1 MAINNPRKR
10 LEERNKANA
19 TPHTK
24 DGVSANT
31 SKGVG
36 NSGSKPAG
44 TGATNITL
52 RNGSTGA
59 GVKSLQ
65 NALIKAGYDVGKS
78 GADGI
83 FGSATMAAV
92 RKYQQDNGLAVDG
105 IAGKDTLGLLYGGNN
120 SSGTVTNGVVNA
132 GMLASGFGGKNPSVG
147 NTAPHTKDNAASAP
161 VANSGGKPNLP
172 TLTPTPTTGF
182 SYSAS
187 TKPVTTGGN
196 AKPVATKTTI
206 PGNVIGQKRPETPAH
221 TTTSTPTTP
230 ATTVEQ
236 PVIEDFTYTPYEV
249 TPFEYSDTVKQA
261 FAVIDQLKASKPGEW
276 VDPYLD
282 QRKGYLDQYENRGP
296 FSYDFNSD
304 ALYNQYKDQY
314 IQQGQM
320 AMMDTMGQAAAMTGG
335 YGNSYAQ
342 SVGQQAY
349 NQQLSQLNNVMPELY
364 QMAYDRYAQEGQDL
378 LNMYDLYAGL
388 SAEDYGKYRDSVTD
402 YYSELDSAWDS
413 AKTLYDMEYNEW
425 ADETQLGLDTWA
437 KETGLAYDEWA
448 AKNGWNQDNYW
459 NSIDMAYKEGRDAI
473 EDEQWQA
480 KFDREGQQTNYNNLA
495 GLISSTGYTPSASEL
510 AAAGMSE
517 SEAKALKDGYTA
529 SISKTGNPD
538 STKYRELS
546 ISDRSVLQKDVERA
560 GSLAALK
567 SLVKQYVAMGYD
579 PELIDAMTAGAAK
592 KFMEGGGGPGGTEVD
607 ALPSYYPFASQAE
620 KDKYEARQK
629 NQSTAPTGTIDW
641 DDLEYKRMIM

>member
-1 MAINNPRKR
+1 MAINNPLER
-10 LEERNKANA
+10 LKAIEKANA
-19 TPHTK
+19 TPNTK
-24 DGVSANT
+24 DGVKANT

-36 NSGSKPAG
+36 NSGKTAAG
-44 TGATNITL
+44 TGSTNITL
-52 RNGSTGA
+52 RNGSTGVD
-59 GVKSLQ
+59 VKNLQ
-65 NALIKAGYDVGKS
+65 KALIAEGYNVGKA
-78 GADGI
+78 GADGVY
-83 FGSATMAAV
+83 GNATAAAV
-92 RKYQQDNGLAVDG
+92 RKYQQDHGLAVDG
-105 IAGKDTLGLLYGGNN
+105 IAGKNTLGSLYGSTN
-120 SSGTVTNGVVNA
+120 SGSKPVTTTVT
-132 GMLASGFGGKNPSVG
+132 M
-147 NTAPHTKDNAASAP
+147 
-161 VANSGGKPNLP
+161 
-172 TLTPTPTTGF
+172 
-182 SYSAS
+182 
-187 TKPVTTGGN
+187 KPVTTGGN

-510 AAAGMSE
+510 AAAGMTE

-567 SLVKQYVAMGYD
+567 SLVKQYVAMRYD
-579 PELIDAMTAGAAK
+579 PELIDALTADKAAS
-592 KFMEGGGGPGGTEVD
+592 FMGGGGGPGGTEVD

>member
-1 MAINNPRKR
+1 MAINNPLER
-10 LEERNKANA
+10 LKAIEKANA
-19 TPHTK
+19 TPNTK
-24 DGVSANT
+24 DGVKANT

-44 TGATNITL
+44 TGSTNITL
-52 RNGSTGA
+52 RYGSTGA
-59 GVKSLQ
+59 DVKNLQ
-65 NALIKAGYDVGKS
+65 NTLIAAGYDVGKS

-92 RKYQQDNGLAVDG
+92 KQYQKDNGLAVDG
-105 IAGKDTLGLLYGGNN
+105 IAGKNTLGALY
-120 SSGTVTNGVVNA
+120 SG
-132 GMLASGFGGKNPSVG
+132 
-147 NTAPHTKDNAASAP
+147 
-161 VANSGGKPNLP
+161 NSGSK
-172 TLTPTPTTGF
+172 PTPTTGF
-182 SYSAS
+182 STSAS

-196 AKPVATKTTI
+196 AKPTANKTTI
-206 PGNVIGQKRPETPAH
+206 TGTVPSGSAKPSTGTPTNTP
-221 TTTSTPTTP
+221 TTTPTTP
-230 ATTVEQ
+230 SEPFTY
-236 PVIEDFTYTPYEV
+236 EDFSWDKEFSYGDFSHADYVE
-249 TPFEYSDTVKQA
+249 SDTVKQA
-261 FAVIDQLKASKPGEW
+261 NALLQQHLAGKPGDW

-282 QRKGYLDQYENRGP
+282 QRMGYLNQYENRDP

-342 SVGQQAY
+342 TVGQQAY
-349 NQQLSQLNNVMPELY
+349 NQQLGQLNNIMPELY
-364 QMAYDRYAQEGQDL
+364 QMAYDQYNQQGQDL
-378 LNMYDLYAGL
+378 LNMYDLYASL
-388 SAEDYGKYRDSVTD
+388 SEEDYGKYQDSMTNWYDQLGYLTD
-402 YYSELDSAWDS
+402 NYSNERNFDYAAYVDDRNLAYNDYAADRALAWD
-413 AKTLYDMEYNEW
+413 KYV
-425 ADETQLGLDTWA
+425 ADRN
-437 KETGLAYDEWA
+437 LAYDDYVADRTLAYNQYQGEKDD
-448 AKNGWNQDNYW
+448 AK
-459 NSIDMAYKEGRDAI
+459 
-473 EDEQWQA
+473 WQA
-480 KFDREGQQTNYNNLA
+480 EFDAQDSRWQAEFDAQDSRWWAEFDQEGKQNNYNNLA

-546 ISDRSVLQKDVERA
+546 ISDRSVLQKDVEKA

-579 PELIDAMTAGAAK
+579 PELIDELTADKAAS
-592 KFMEGGGGPGGTEVD
+592 FMGGGGGPGGTEVD

>member
-1 MAINNPRKR
+1 MAINNHRKL

-44 TGATNITL
+44 TGSTNITL

-65 NALIKAGYDVGKS
+65 NALIKAGYDVGKA

-83 FGSATMAAV
+83 YGNATAAAV

-105 IAGKDTLGLLYGGNN
+105 IAGKNTLGSLYGSTN
-120 SSGTVTNGVVNA
+120 SGSKPVTTTVT
-132 GMLASGFGGKNPSVG
+132 
-147 NTAPHTKDNAASAP
+147 
-161 VANSGGKPNLP
+161 
-172 TLTPTPTTGF
+172 
-182 SYSAS
+182 

-261 FAVIDQLKASKPGEW
+261 FAVFDQLKASKPGEW

-314 IQQGQM
+314 IQQGKM

-342 SVGQQAY
+342 TVGQQAY

-388 SAEDYGKYRDSVTD
+388 SAEDYVKYRDSVTD
-402 YYSELDSAWDS
+402 YYSELDSALDS

-510 AAAGMSE
+510 AAAGMTE

-567 SLVKQYVAMGYD
+567 SLVKQYGAMGYD
-579 PELIDAMTAGAAK
+579 PELIDALTADMAAS
-592 KFMEGGGGPGGTEVD
+592 FMGGGGGPGGTEVD